1 MRGRLLLLS
10 TVLIAVALNASGCVV
25 YRGEEPPPEPA
36 TLPLSAPLC
45 SSFVSTTRYQHEGKD
60 VPGASPR
67 MEGAVADGIRQ
78 AGAVGPNGPQR
89 ALRIDVIE
97 NERSSLVMAFI
108 CGLTVFLVPAWAEN
122 EISVTASIVEN
133 TKTIA
138 RAEAHGSVKTV
149 MEFFLVFA
157 LPFQDLST
165 GEKLIGRLVRCA
177 CADLAGRSPRP
188 GDSTEVEPKADMEER
203 PASPPPAAPD
213 GAPLPLKK
221 AETTSDAKP
230 SPESKSAPSPA
241 ATQSP
246 RAAPSSVAEPAKPSP
261 AVSAPPKAE
270 QPKSHFCGQCGRR
283 FEGDGKFCPE
293 CGAPR

>member
-45 SSFVSTTRYQHEGKD
+45 SSFVSTSRYQHEGKD
-60 VPGASPR
+60 VPGASSR

-78 AGAVGPNGPQR
+78 AGAVSPNGPQR
-89 ALRIDVIE
+89 ALRIDVIN

-157 LPFQDLST
+157 LPFQDIST

-177 CADLAGRSPRP
+177 CADLAGRSPVDEGTRAV
-188 GDSTEVEPKADMEER
+188 SKANLKNQ
-203 PASPPPAAPD
+203 PSPPEPAAVATPTVPSSTPPSSPATTP
-213 GAPLPLKK
+213 APPPSSPPSSS
-221 AETTSDAKP
+221 TSAT
-230 SPESKSAPSPA
+230 SPA
-241 ATQSP
+241 AGP
-246 RAAPSSVAEPAKPSP
+246 RKGDR
-261 AVSAPPKAE
+261 
-270 QPKSHFCGQCGRR
+270 FCGQCGARLEGEGR
-283 FEGDGKFCPE
+283 FCGQ

>member
-1 MRGRLLLLS
+1 MG
-10 TVLIAVALNASGCVV
+10 
-25 YRGEEPPPEPA
+25 
-36 TLPLSAPLC
+36 APLC
-45 SSFVSTTRYQHEGKD
+45 SSFVTMIRYQHEGND
-60 VPGASPR
+60 MPSDANSR

-89 ALRIDVIE
+89 ALRIDVVN
-97 NERSSLVMAFI
+97 NERSNLIMAFI

-133 TKTIA
+133 AKTIA

-157 LPFQDLST
+157 LPFQEFSM

-188 GDSTEVEPKADMEER
+188 GNSTEVEPKANVKEH
-203 PASPPPAAPD
+203 PPSPPPAAPD
-213 GAPLPLKK
+213 GAALPLKK

-241 ATQSP
+241 VTQP
-246 RAAPSSVAEPAKPSP
+246 PTAAPNPVAEPAKPSP
-261 AVSAPPKAE
+261 AASAPPKDE
-270 QPKSHFCGQCGRR
+270 QPKPRFCGQCGKR
-283 FEGDGKFCPE
+283 FDGDGKFCPE